1 MGNKLSLSAWWKKK
15 ATMAASTRSSPAE
28 FTPGTSE
35 REDHIVQVYDSLLS
49 DQDIADILQKGENDT
64 TTVTLAESVCAR
76 LNREMAMALSP
87 DHDVPLNRTVGNV
100 LPHVD
105 VEANDQPFAATYL
118 FYLNDSSGSLVI
130 GGTRY
135 PIQKGRGYVFPE
147 GLTHSVVDADDATR
161 WMLGPMTAQGT
172 RVGATPIQIAYVSA
186 PGDDGTVFGTTQYSD
201 DPRAYFADITV
212 ISHSAP
218 QFIPTTAQ
226 NFLRGW
232 YVFATSDNTNTMTYY
247 KLGDVLFPGTP
258 YPDSF
263 SYWVYPVW
271 GYPPVPPIVGPS
283 LLAMSMKSLF
293 TDNSQVY
300 YKLHTAGG
308 IGTTRN
314 SSTKARK
321 T

>member
-1 MGNKLSLSAWWKKK
+1 MVPNVPILVYTMGNKLSLSAWWKKK
-15 ATMAASTRSSPAE
+15 APPA
-28 FTPGTSE
+28 
-35 REDHIVQVYDSLLS
+35 VQIYDGLLS
-49 DQDIADILQKGENDT
+49 DQDIADILQNGENEA
-64 TTVTLAESVCAR
+64 TVALAESVCTR

-87 DHDVPLNRTVGNV
+87 DHEVPLNRTVGNV

-130 GGTRY
+130 DGTRY
-135 PIQKGRGYVFPE
+135 PIQKGRGYVFSE

-201 DPRAYFADITV
+201 DPLAYFADITV

-232 YVFATSDNTNTMTYY
+232 YVFATSDNTNTMSYY
-247 KLGDVLFPGTP
+247 KLGDVVFPGTP

-271 GYPPVPPIVGPS
+271 GYPPAPPIVGPS